1 MRRYSGYGLAL
12 VSALA
17 ISIAAPASFANEAQT
32 PASKTTTTAKTS
44 DKPADKKE
52 AAKPVGHIHFKTHS
66 ADLGVGY
73 TWGEG
78 TLTFHGK
85 THRFSISGGNIA
97 ALGFASIDASGDVF
111 NLKHLHD
118 FDGEYGSIAGEATVD
133 EGVGGALVSNSNGV
147 HLKITTSNRGA
158 RLAAGLQGLKFTLKD

>member
-1 MRRYSGYGLAL
+1 MLKYSGYGLAL

-17 ISIAAPASFANEAQT
+17 LSIAAPPSFADEAH
-32 PASKTTTTAKTS
+32 TATAAKAS
-44 DKPADKKE
+44 DKKAI
-52 AAKPVGHIHFKTHS
+52 AKPVGHIHFKTHS
-66 ADLGVGY
+66 ADLGIGY

-78 TLTFHGK
+78 TLAYRGK
-85 THRFSISGGNIA
+85 MHHFSISGGNVA
-97 ALGFASIDASGDVF
+97 ALGFASIDAKGDVF

-118 FDGEYGSIAGEATVD
+118 FDGEYGSVAGDATVD